1 MATRQ
6 YCAPLTSRT
15 RRPRFAPLACRVPQG
30 QACQARAHPASRHRA
45 QRALR
50 RRRRHRIPARLQ
62 ARLRE
67 HCVEAARLALSIGSV
82 SALGEGQ
89 KSKSASG
96 KARGRRGLGFPA
108 LDQEPQ
114 ADSGH
119 ARGVLRS
126 EEPGRRSAARLLR
139 VIDVAVVV
147 ADDEAGGLFL
157 DGIEFSLLTWRILT
171 WRSCVDAAVNGFRS
185 GGRHR
190 LRREYGSWGRH
201 GLRREYGSSRM
212 HGHYPSPAMVAPGCR
227 PAIRNSHL
235 HTLVRVKVCYP
246 QQSAKWQY
254 AACGGELVAVVR
266 RTTGSR
272 TYSVCAK
279 GSLPD
284 HHAPPVSPL
293 LRNRSRRLLLGHA
306 RVAMRPIRWGCLLL
320 RTAQ

>member
-1 MATRQ
+1 M
-6 YCAPLTSRT
+6 
-15 RRPRFAPLACRVPQG
+15 
-30 QACQARAHPASRHRA
+30 
-45 QRALR
+45 
-50 RRRRHRIPARLQ
+50 
-62 ARLRE
+62 
-67 HCVEAARLALSIGSV
+67 
-82 SALGEGQ
+82 
-89 KSKSASG
+89 
-96 KARGRRGLGFPA
+96 
-108 LDQEPQ
+108 DQEPQ

-227 PAIRNSHL
+227 PAIRNRHL
-235 HTLVRVKVCYP
+235 HTLVRVEVCYP
-246 QQSAKWQY
+246 QPSAKWQD